1 MLSKMRIFNT
11 FATII
16 LLGMVLVSCKQET
29 IQGDYFGEEFKISGE
44 ASKTSAP
51 FDEISGKD
59 SLQTQIVGEIKEVCQ
74 AKGCWMKVALESN
87 DEVFVRF
94 KDYGFF
100 VPKDAAGKK
109 VVMNGAAFFEE
120 MSVEDQR
127 HYAEDEGASEDELAQ
142 ITAPKKTLRFEADG
156 VLIASE
162 P

>member
-1 MLSKMRIFNT
+1 MRIFNT
-11 FATII
+11 LTIVFSLGI
-16 LLGMVLVSCKQET
+16 LLVSCKQET
-29 IQGDYFGEEFKISGE
+29 MQGDYFGEKFEVSQK

-51 FDEISGKD
+51 FDGISDKD
-59 SLQTQIVGEIKEVCQ
+59 SVQTQIIGEIKEVCQ
-74 AKGCWMKVALESN
+74 AKGCWMKVQLES
-87 DEVFVRF
+87 EEEIFVRF

-109 VVMNGAAFFEE
+109 VAMNGAAFFEE

-142 ITAPKKTLRFEADG
+142 ITTPKKTLRFEADG
-156 VLIASE
+156 VLIANQ

>member
-1 MLSKMRIFNT
+1 MKVFNT
-11 FATII
+11 ITTVF
-16 LLGMVLVSCKQET
+16 LLGVLIVSCKQET
-29 IQGDYFGEEFKISGE
+29 IQGDYFGQEFEVSSK
-44 ASKTSAP
+44 AAKTSAP
-51 FDEISGKD
+51 FEQISATD
-59 SLQTQIVGEIKEVCQ
+59 SVQTQMIGEIKEVCQ
-74 AKGCWMKVALESN
+74 NKGCWMKVKLESD

-109 VVMNGAAFFEE
+109 VVMNGAAFLEE

-142 ITAPKKTLRFEADG
+142 ITAPKQTLRFEADG
-156 VLIASE
+156 VLIANQ

>member
-1 MLSKMRIFNT
+1 MRIFNT

-29 IQGDYFGEEFKISGE
+29 IEGDYFGEEFKISGE

-59 SLQTQIVGEIKEVCQ
+59 SLQIQIVGEIKEVCQ
-74 AKGCWMKVALESN
+74 AKGCWMKVKLESN

-156 VLIASE
+156 VLIASQ

>member
-1 MLSKMRIFNT
+1 MRIFNT
-11 FATII
+11 FTAVF
-16 LLGMVLVSCKQET
+16 LLGILLVSCKQET
-29 IQGDYFGEEFKISGE
+29 IQGDYFGEEFEVSGK

-51 FDEISGKD
+51 FDQISGKD

-74 AKGCWMKVALESN
+74 SKGCWMKVQLESN

-109 VVMNGAAFFEE
+109 VAMNGFAFFEE

-156 VLIASE
+156 VLIASQ